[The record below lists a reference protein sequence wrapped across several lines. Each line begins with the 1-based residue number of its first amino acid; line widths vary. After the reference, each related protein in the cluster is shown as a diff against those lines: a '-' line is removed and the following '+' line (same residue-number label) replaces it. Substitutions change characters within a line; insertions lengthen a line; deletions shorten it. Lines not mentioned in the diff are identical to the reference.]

1 MPSRCF
7 LKTFITLA
15 VFIAL
20 ATCDSTVS
28 AQTHR
33 PFQGSWNWAE
43 FATDKSELPPAY
55 QSMELKEVPRF
66 AVDLTIK
73 QKGNKITGSFGI
85 VARYLARVDEG
96 SFTATIK
103 GSTAR
108 FKVESNFGGSAT
120 IQLTIRGSKLI
131 WKRLKS
137 TGQMYFPEDLE
148 LRKLKPGEKLP
159 YEADDEPGLR

>member
-1 MPSRCF
+1 MAPQ
-7 LKTFITLA
+7 TLNRIGA
-15 VFIAL
+15 PL
-20 ATCDSTVS
+20 RS
-28 AQTHR
+28 AQIKTANGIPEKDVMQSRQRAGEKVLAPTSISLHVWGR
-33 PFQGSWNWAE
+33 PKRSITK
-43 FATDKSELPPAY
+43 ATTMVA
-55 QSMELKEVPRF
+55 
-66 AVDLTIK
+66 T
-73 QKGNKITGSFGI
+73 KGNKITGSFGI

-103 GSTAR
+103 GSSAR

-120 IQLTIRGSKLI
+120 IQLTVRGSKLI

-137 TGQMYFPEDLE
+137 TGEMYFPEDLE